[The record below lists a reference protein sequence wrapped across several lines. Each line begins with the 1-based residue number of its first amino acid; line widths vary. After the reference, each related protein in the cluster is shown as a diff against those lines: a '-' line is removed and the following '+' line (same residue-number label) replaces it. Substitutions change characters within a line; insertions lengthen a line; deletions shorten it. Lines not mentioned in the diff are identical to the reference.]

1 MNTVVYLGAGFYS
14 YSGAGAGKSYK
25 TGFWNVANSGTLS
38 HRILDE
44 FDVFMDA
51 VNRRV
56 CLMNIINYAR
66 ETRKNQYILL
76 TPLNTSNI
84 AVGEDIKIIKL
95 SKLQSN

>member
-1 MNTVVYLGAGFYS
+1 MS
-14 YSGAGAGKSYK
+14 
-25 TGFWNVANSGTLS
+25 
-38 HRILDE
+38 RILDE

-56 CLMNIINYAR
+56 SLTNIINYAR
-66 ETRKNQYILL
+66 DDRKNQFIFL

-95 SKLQSN
+95 SKLQSD